1 VDGTQVVVQMGRIL
15 IDVAT
20 TAQKTWT
27 DEELMALP
35 GDGKYE
41 LVDGELL
48 RMSPAGGRHGEIV
61 LRLAARLLGFVAE
74 RKLGHVFDGQTG
86 FRFPDTNLRSPDV
99 SFVATD
105 RLPDGVPAGFL
116 HVAPDLAVEVL
127 SPSDRAADLAHKV
140 AEYLAV
146 GVRLLWVIDPEKE
159 TAVVYRT
166 GSTPRTVRQDG
177 VLDGEDV
184 LPGFCCALSG
194 LLD

>member
-1 VDGTQVVVQMGRIL
+1 
-15 IDVAT
+15 
-20 TAQKTWT
+20 
-27 DEELMALP
+27 
-35 GDGKYE
+35 
-41 LVDGELL
+41 
-48 RMSPAGGRHGEIV
+48 MSPAGGRHGEIV

-86 FRFPDTNLRSPDV
+86 FRFPDRNLRSPDV

-105 RLPDGVPAGFL
+105 RLPEGVPTGFV

-146 GVRLLWVIDPEKE
+146 GVRLVWVIDLEKG
-159 TAVVYRT
+159 TAVLYRPGT
-166 GSTPRTVRQDG
+166 PPRTVRQDG

-184 LPGFCCALSG
+184 LPGFACPLTA